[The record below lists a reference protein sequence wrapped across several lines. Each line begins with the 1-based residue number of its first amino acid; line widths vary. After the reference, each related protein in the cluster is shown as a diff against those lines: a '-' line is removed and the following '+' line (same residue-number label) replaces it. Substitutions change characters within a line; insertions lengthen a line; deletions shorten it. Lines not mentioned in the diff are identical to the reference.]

1 MCALMGRVSV
11 RGAQAL
17 ATSTLVGLL
26 AVALANCSPQTDG
39 REDQTRSSSHPA
51 LVACQRADVQEV
63 VGKETR
69 GKLYKTAL
77 PKLMMQELLGLDTS
91 RAIADFDQAKVS
103 FNQVALDKPEALS
116 EPPYQQI
123 VCTAQVQIDMSNATA
138 GQQIIGID
146 GLRWVI
152 NMSGQPSDPAK
163 DAFTVDVDD
172 ISLQRGLTI
181 NGRSPAQPQSQEQVD
196 QSAPEADAGDADLAD
211 ADSAA
216 DDAARAAAEAHAAAA
231 QAEAEIGSA
240 PQAPTQPHGNNNPP
254 SEEDLYAPQ

>member
-1 MCALMGRVSV
+1 MGRASAY
-11 RGAQAL
+11 GAKPL
-17 ATSTLVGLL
+17 AASILCSLL
-26 AVALANCSPQTDG
+26 AITLTNCSPQTDE
-39 REDQTRSSSHPA
+39 RQEQTRSSLPPA
-51 LVACQRADVQEV
+51 LAACQRADVQEV

-77 PKLMMQELLGLDTS
+77 PKLMMQAMLGVDTS

-103 FNQVALDKPEALS
+103 FNQVALDKPENLG

-138 GQQIIGID
+138 GQQIIGIN

-152 NMSGQPSDPAK
+152 NISGQPSDPAR

-172 ISLQRGLTI
+172 ISLQSGLTI
-181 NGRSPAQPQSQEQVD
+181 NGRAPVQPQSQEQAD
-196 QSAPEADAGDADLAD
+196 QSAPAADAGDADLAD
-211 ADSAA
+211 FDSAA
-216 DDAARAAAEAHAAAA
+216 DDAAKAATEAHAAAA

-240 PQAPTQPHGNNNPP
+240 PQLPTQPHGNNNPP